1 MAKYNYKNE
10 NVLNEFI
17 GRILKALAGK
27 SGKKAASLLKADPE
41 MQKLMK
47 KGDDLTDE
55 MRKLIQKNKKNNP
68 EYARQMA
75 AISRNMKSY

>member
-17 GRILKALAGK
+17 GRILKALAGR
-27 SGKKAASLLKADPE
+27 SGKRAAALLKADPQ
-41 MQKLMK
+41 MQKLIK

-75 AISRNMKSY
+75 AISRNMKS

>member
-17 GRILKALAGK
+17 GRILKALAGR
-27 SGKKAASLLKADPE
+27 SGKRAAALLKADPQ
-41 MQKLMK
+41 MQKLIK

-75 AISRNMKSY
+75 AISRSMKS

>member
-10 NVLNEFI
+10 NVLNEFL
-17 GRILKALAGK
+17 GRILKSLASK
-27 SGKKAASLLKADPE
+27 SGKKAAALLKADPQ
-41 MQKLMK
+41 MQKLIK

-75 AISRNMKSY
+75 AISRNMKS